1 MDPWRRPGAPLLP
14 GSLPPSRS
22 SSSTSTT
29 RSQAAGLQALTSP
42 AADVSWQPGLC
53 SPLRSQRRG
62 KMLLSVPP
70 RAGINPYSGY
80 NSRNS
85 KKVKKEKTPS
95 GLLLPPNL
103 SPGLFAPFAGQH
115 VCVRR
120 GGKEENHGDS
130 GSCSVLENL
139 TSHSTEWR
147 GGEAPRSRGLFS
159 GGESVPPLG
168 PVMLY
173 DRCFMG

>member
-1 MDPWRRPGAPLLP
+1 MEARLKSREEKQAFCPKRLDFEKLYWTHSSTFSPSEQDNGARGPP
-14 GSLPPSRS
+14 STLPPSRS
-22 SSSTSTT
+22 SSSSTT

-85 KKVKKEKTPS
+85 KKD
-95 GLLLPPNL
+95 N
-103 SPGLFAPFAGQH
+103 A
-115 VCVRR
+115 
-120 GGKEENHGDS
+120 
-130 GSCSVLENL
+130 SV
-139 TSHSTEWR
+139 
-147 GGEAPRSRGLFS
+147 
-159 GGESVPPLG
+159 
-168 PVMLY
+168 
-173 DRCFMG
+173 